1 MNIEQALRDFWQY
14 ADDNRGHLTISQ
26 IFLSWIRDRI
36 ERNEEITPELLFTVC
51 TKRNFD
57 WFGEHST
64 PQMLVSFIGQ
74 LAAQH
79 SAKSVLDPTCGLG
92 LLLHSVA
99 KSTQAQIVHG
109 IEINT
114 EIGNISRAVLSNK
127 ATVFAGDALKPH
139 IGLLPQYD
147 MIVANPPFGAIHKMD
162 GLNNTQLFP
171 IELGHQLAVWACN
184 RLSQSGIAIILL
196 QQSFLWQKDGEKAL
210 NAIHKAGYRIRALIH
225 VPGGTFSHTS
235 KDAYLTVIEHGV
247 QQQVFVSQLINSPE
261 HQQRLINNYRY
272 KKSDNQLTLGRMC
285 DLATFR
291 GFNYLVNQ
299 ERIKRLARD
308 LGWSSI
314 RASNV
319 IVSVYSL
326 RKGNIEAPPNCL
338 YIHILRK
345 KATLTLDDI
354 DINSPAYKYYL
365 RLQINQE
372 YADARYLVYWFNHA
386 PIGQATL
393 VGINHYDSQFGP
405 LRINMTALNNMSIYL
420 PPLKTQQQALQGLDN
435 LNRIRA
441 EANDL
446 EATLWSSSNPI
457 DDVVHKIQTINQ
469 EDRYQDWLE
478 SLPFPLAS
486 ILWRHHASGASYQER
501 FKTLLH
507 FFEATAAFI
516 ATIHLSAF
524 MSDNALWK
532 KTTPILQ
539 EKLTQENLSLEIAS
553 FGAWKFFVEYL
564 SGRCRKLDDDVRAR
578 IYGTS
583 NHNHIEMICHANL
596 LSVLQR
602 ANKIRNDNDG
612 HSGVIG
618 NNEAKKYHDEL
629 FGLVTTLRGVFG
641 RTWRNYELIQPLQ
654 NHYQKGI
661 YTYNVNLLIGVHSNP
676 FEVVKRDSSSPLEHE
691 RLYLFD
697 ASSQRGLLLQPFM
710 HVIPSPQNHVN
721 ACFFLNRNQNNDKR
735 FVSYHFEQESSI
747 TIQSLELDAALKH
760 FYSKDEI

>member
-1 MNIEQALRDFWQY
+1 
-14 ADDNRGHLTISQ
+14 
-26 IFLSWIRDRI
+26 
-36 ERNEEITPELLFTVC
+36 
-51 TKRNFD
+51 
-57 WFGEHST
+57 
-64 PQMLVSFIGQ
+64 
-74 LAAQH
+74 
-79 SAKSVLDPTCGLG
+79 
-92 LLLHSVA
+92 
-99 KSTQAQIVHG
+99 
-109 IEINT
+109 
-114 EIGNISRAVLSNK
+114 
-127 ATVFAGDALKPH
+127 
-139 IGLLPQYD
+139 
-147 MIVANPPFGAIHKMD
+147 
-162 GLNNTQLFP
+162 
-171 IELGHQLAVWACN
+171 
-184 RLSQSGIAIILL
+184 
-196 QQSFLWQKDGEKAL
+196 
-210 NAIHKAGYRIRALIH
+210 
-225 VPGGTFSHTS
+225 
-235 KDAYLTVIEHGV
+235 
-247 QQQVFVSQLINSPE
+247 
-261 HQQRLINNYRY
+261 
-272 KKSDNQLTLGRMC
+272 
-285 DLATFR
+285 
-291 GFNYLVNQ
+291 
-299 ERIKRLARD
+299 
-308 LGWSSI
+308 
-314 RASNV
+314 
-319 IVSVYSL
+319 
-326 RKGNIEAPPNCL
+326 
-338 YIHILRK
+338 
-345 KATLTLDDI
+345 
-354 DINSPAYKYYL
+354 
-365 RLQINQE
+365 
-372 YADARYLVYWFNHA
+372 
-386 PIGQATL
+386 
-393 VGINHYDSQFGP
+393 
-405 LRINMTALNNMSIYL
+405 
-420 PPLKTQQQALQGLDN
+420 
-435 LNRIRA
+435 
-441 EANDL
+441 
-446 EATLWSSSNPI
+446 
-457 DDVVHKIQTINQ
+457 VHKIQTINQ

-661 YTYNVNLLIGVHSNP
+661 YTYNINLLIGVHSNP